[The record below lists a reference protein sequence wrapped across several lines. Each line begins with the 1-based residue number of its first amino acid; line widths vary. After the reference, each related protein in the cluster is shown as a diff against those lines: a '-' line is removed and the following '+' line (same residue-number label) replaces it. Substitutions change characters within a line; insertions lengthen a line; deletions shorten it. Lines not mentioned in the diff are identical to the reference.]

1 VDGIEVIDRKSELHT
16 DMPIMQVKKL
26 DAMLRLFDGDV
37 SLTELVHMD
46 LPSQRAWVHSRIDN
60 LRESQEKYKK
70 GIIDSFSISNRY
82 TSSLGGHSLNQ
93 TGTVNTDPPQI
104 ERPKSR
110 NARVMY
116 QDQH

>member
-1 VDGIEVIDRKSELHT
+1 MSILE
-16 DMPIMQVKKL
+16 MKKI

-46 LPSQRAWVHSRIDN
+46 LPSQRALVQSRIDN
-60 LRESQEKYKK
+60 LRESQEKLKK

-82 TSSLGGHSLNQ
+82 GGALGSGPASLPAEEA
-93 TGTVNTDPPQI
+93 PPKKP
-104 ERPKSR
+104 ESR
-110 NARVMY
+110 NLRATLY